1 MIRLTGTSTAYIT
14 SEVVTCAST
23 TAVGI
28 TARGNQTFF
37 ISSPF
42 ATRLAVPKM
51 TPPWK
56 NVHVARPVS
65 TNCG

>member
-1 MIRLTGTSTAYIT
+1 MAGTITANIT
-14 SEVVTCAST
+14 SDVVIWAST

-28 TARGNQTFF
+28 TGRGNHTFF
-37 ISSPF
+37 ISSPL
-42 ATRLAVPKM
+42 ATRLAVPNM

-56 NVHVARPVS
+56 NVHTARPVS